1 MLILCIHAFPHHFIH
16 SYHDRHQATHYPL
29 YYSEQQDQGRESS
42 YWTVPGSRTG
52 GGSQEYATW
61 ADHELTGPSSSHFPF
76 ILERHPQHQGPGDYQ
91 PHEARDR
98 EWTAAQRAGRE
109 YDRGFL
115 REGWQRRWEPCNP
128 ARYNR
133 DISTKKHDSSYRE
146 LEAWAA
152 RYSHSLPRRRRIEAE
167 LRGASQGLL
176 ETSRASERDSRSGID
191 PRIAALQQVI
201 HSANIRE
208 SGLWDRVGKQQTQ
221 NYYPPQPPVTD
232 TSNVLSMKEKSSY
245 QRRMFGQPPGYIAP
259 PPYNT
264 PQKSSPVLHHSDTSW
279 EQEGKRQSYWSHP
292 TLRKQDIIV
301 DQRKREK
308 EDFTKPDV
316 DQHTF
321 PDLEQ
326 LKLRQET
333 HVSQES
339 SPVKIQKPCIQFEGM
354 LSLQQPQVLNTDP
367 NKKSHE
373 EPSSKVIEGRK
384 FRLNKKTGGMTIFCL
399 VSRIADAAEIPSLP
413 VCTLQTNLKNS
424 ESGGASQGQHD
435 SGDIS
440 QGPQD
445 SGDVSQGPQD
455 SGDVNQTHKLADEV
469 DCGVH
474 TTIGQ
479 SETSRSINIKAQQ
492 MEGPNC
498 EEREMLEENEN
509 VNLLNKAETDVVPH
523 EKADNGDCMFGRR
536 VAQSVQSASVKYP
549 LWREPSFSIK
559 SEAESSPTGLK
570 MNHEEGESNALPNQE
585 ASAEVHPN
593 DTEEETMENQKDT
606 EAEDSKCLPVV
617 DTTCVVVKMEL
628 IQLPKKEHV
637 HYLDS
642 APHSEYSPLE
652 IQSTIFAD
660 CNQSDSQSN
669 EDLKPDQNDEK
680 EPLQSSEG
688 LVTELESDAIEERA
702 TSGEEAISILCMSSF
717 PVSER
722 ESLEERAERI
732 LGIPLS
738 DCASEQQ
745 PVDATPPPDLS
756 VKDEEVEPLSIRDHD
771 IDDLAKEFPEDTTE
785 EEQLQ
790 IHQTEDVM
798 CLKKNDNTQEQVE
811 NECGENFARPQDK
824 LSTLS
829 EDNDTDLQLETAIT
843 TSPGTEMTDE
853 DLNLKSDSEE
863 GKAQQSQTG
872 TPPVENNSS
881 SEHPSQ
887 CSSPP
892 TDLSSVVSPPV
903 DSEASTVPLTPSSP
917 DPTSLLYISGSDT
930 EDGPDPELMALHS
943 PESLG
948 PYLITSP
955 LPQSPSQQMPSPLPP
970 ESPPHSAPLE
980 PSGSPPHMDDSS
992 TPPSL
997 DLINQNAESS
1007 CIEGQDEEGEIS
1019 QLAHNEMNDSLADL
1033 ASNMTEEMV
1042 SQQHFE
1048 SGKPADVPCMT
1059 QINFALE
1066 DQTIEA
1072 TKAPT
1077 DHDMGQ
1083 TLKIPADTEV
1093 STWHQELISVQE
1105 EEVVCVNYGFMTEE
1119 QLEKKLEDPTEP
1131 IQTLEKAKDNIEGE
1145 GLQQQSESSTS
1156 QQQQPKEVDAGS
1168 PGLSEQTICEENITD
1183 AQTEDSSYQHCEN
1196 GQEEDASCL
1205 TEINA
1210 TKEPSQKEANKDLT
1224 ISVEQTTS
1232 TENASESQ
1240 THPEPQ
1246 TETLNS
1252 APPSHLEVPS
1262 SLPLPHNPDKEYVSL
1277 LSMDSV
1283 LSTLNTVDAAA
1294 TPVLSP
1300 LYLLPCE
1307 ESFELLS
1314 SSDSPLKEKTQYP
1327 KSLWDAVNR
1336 IRKHTA
1342 PDSENEEEELGELW
1356 DPESIG
1362 VDLACPDV
1370 VQEMDFERSVS
1381 DDVGQQDVSA
1391 EGSLDSMEV
1400 GQIQQDTCRAACAHA
1415 KEDAAS
1421 CSSASSHGSGDTAV
1435 VPDEEKTENVPS
1447 DTGTGNQKVN
1457 EEFQMGEGKQCCPGE
1472 GEDETAAEEE
1482 DDNGGHK

>member
-1 MLILCIHAFPHHFIH
+1 MIPYEAKLYTHTFPHHFIH
-16 SYHDRHQATHYPL
+16 SYHDRHQSAHYPL

-76 ILERHPQHQGPGDYQ
+76 ILDRHPQHQGQGEYQ

-98 EWTAAQRAGRE
+98 EWIAAQRAGRE

-128 ARYNR
+128 VRYNR

-167 LRGASQGLL
+167 LRGASQRLL
-176 ETSRASERDSRSGID
+176 ESSRASERDSRSGID

-208 SGLWDRVGKQQTQ
+208 SGLWDRVGRQQTQ
-221 NYYPPQPPVTD
+221 TYYPPQPRVTD
-232 TSNVLSMKEKSSY
+232 TSNMLSMKEKSSY

-301 DQRKREK
+301 DQRKQGK
-308 EDFTKPDV
+308 EDFIKPDV

-326 LKLRQET
+326 MKHQRQET
-333 HVSQES
+333 HVSQEN
-339 SPVKIQKPCIQFEGM
+339 SPVKIQKPCMQFEGM
-354 LSLQQPQVLNTDP
+354 LSLQQPQVLNTDQD
-367 NKKSHE
+367 KKINE

-413 VCTLQTNLKNS
+413 MCTLQTNFKNS
-424 ESGGASQGQHD
+424 ESGAA
-435 SGDIS
+435 S

-445 SGDVSQGPQD
+445 SGGI
-455 SGDVNQTHKLADEV
+455 NQTHKLADEV
-469 DCGVH
+469 DFGVH
-474 TTIGQ
+474 TTTEQ
-479 SETSRSINIKAQQ
+479 SETSHSINIIAQQ
-492 MEGPNC
+492 MEAPNC
-498 EEREMLEENEN
+498 EEREILEESDN
-509 VNLLNKAETDVVPH
+509 VNLLNQAETDAVPQ
-523 EKADNGDCMFGRR
+523 EKADNGDCTFERR

-549 LWREPSFSIK
+549 LWREPSFSVK

-570 MNHEEGESNALPNQE
+570 MNHEEGESKDLPNQE

-593 DTEEETMENQKDT
+593 DTEEETIENQKDT
-606 EAEDSKCLPVV
+606 ESEDSNCLPVV

-652 IQSTIFAD
+652 IKSTTFAD
-660 CNQSDSQSN
+660 CIQSDSQFN
-669 EDLKPDQNDEK
+669 ENLTPDQNDEK
-680 EPLQSSEG
+680 EPLQG
-688 LVTELESDAIEERA
+688 PVTEPEPDATEERT

-738 DCASEQQ
+738 DCTTEQQ
-745 PVDATPPPDLS
+745 PVDATPLPDLS
-756 VKDEEVEPLSIRDHD
+756 VKDEEVEPLPIRDHD
-771 IDDLAKEFPEDTTE
+771 IDDLVKEFPE
-785 EEQLQ
+785 EEQSQ
-790 IHQTEDVM
+790 IQLEVHQTEDGV
-798 CLKKNDNTQEQVE
+798 CLKKNDDTQEQVE
-811 NECGENFARPQDK
+811 NECGENFARPQEK

-829 EDNDTDLQLETAIT
+829 EENDTGLQLETDIT
-843 TSPGTEMTDE
+843 TSPQTEMTE
-853 DLNLKSDSEE
+853 DLNLKAYSEE
-863 GKAQQSQTG
+863 GTAEQSQTE
-872 TPPVENNSS
+872 TLPVENNTS
-881 SEHPSQ
+881 SESPSQ

-903 DSEASTVPLTPSSP
+903 DSTVPLTLSSS

-930 EDGPDPELMALHS
+930 EDGPDPELMALNS

-948 PYLITSP
+948 PYLVTSP
-955 LPQSPSQQMPSPLPP
+955 VPQSPSQQLPSPLPP
-970 ESPPHSAPLE
+970 ESPPHSDPPE
-980 PSGSPPHMDDSS
+980 PAGSPPHMDDSS
-992 TPPSL
+992 IPPSL

-1007 CIEGQDEEGEIS
+1007 CIEDHDEEGETS
-1019 QLAHNEMNDSLADL
+1019 QLALNEINDTLADL
-1033 ASNMTEEMV
+1033 SSNMTEEMV

-1048 SGKPADVPCMT
+1048 SEKPADVTCMT

-1077 DHDMGQ
+1077 DHAMKQ
-1083 TLKIPADTEV
+1083 THTDTEV
-1093 STWHQELISVQE
+1093 STWHQELECVQE
-1105 EEVVCVNYGFMTEE
+1105 EEDVCVKYGLMTEE
-1119 QLEKKLEDPTEP
+1119 QLENKFENPTEQ
-1131 IQTLEKAKDNIEGE
+1131 IQTLEKAKDDIEVE
-1145 GLQQQSESSTS
+1145 GLQQQSEGSTS
-1156 QQQQPKEVDAGS
+1156 QQQQPKEVDVGS
-1168 PGLSEQTICEENITD
+1168 PGLLEQTMCEENVTD
-1183 AQTEDSSYQHCEN
+1183 MQTEDSSHQHCEN
-1196 GQEEDASCL
+1196 GKEEDASCL
-1205 TEINA
+1205 TEIYM

-1224 ISVEQTTS
+1224 IPVEQTTS
-1232 TENASESQ
+1232 TENPTESQ
-1240 THPEPQ
+1240 TQVMIEDLKIEPQ

-1300 LYLLPCE
+1300 LYLVPSE

-1314 SSDSPLKEKTQYP
+1314 SSDSPQKEKNQYP

-1342 PDSENEEEELGELW
+1342 PDSENEEEEVGELW

-1370 VQEMDFERSVS
+1370 AQEMTFERRVS

-1400 GQIQQDTCRAACAHA
+1400 GQIQRGTCRAELCGHA
-1415 KEDAAS
+1415 KDDAAS
-1421 CSSASSHGSGDTAV
+1421 CSSASSHGSGDTV
-1435 VPDEEKTENVPS
+1435 VVADKDKIENVS
-1447 DTGTGNQKVN
+1447 CDTGTGNQKVN
-1457 EEFQMGEGKQCCPGE
+1457 EEFQMGEGKQRCPGE